1 VIFSIAES
9 NFVFALQNKRMILP
23 RALALLVILSV
34 GGIGEYTIRLERQ
47 NAKREQRSQV
57 VSEVGQLRAS
67 LESELN
73 ATLHLTQ
80 GMIAYVATRST
91 LEPEVIEPM
100 LKTLYEYG
108 RHVRNIGLAPGNRLT
123 YIYPLAGNDK
133 ALGLYYP
140 DMKEQWPA
148 VERTIRERKPRLAG
162 PSQLKQGGFGLIYRV
177 PVFLGAQSDYWGL
190 LSMVIDVES
199 LYAHVGIVPNARGL
213 QLALRGRDGMGAE
226 GETFLGDSALFN
238 ADAVIAKVITPGGT
252 WELAA
257 QPAGGWGQDGHS
269 GWLRVGFWLVGILLG
284 GSLHQVL
291 LFAARR
297 EQLSAQLR
305 ERTAELEQ
313 SHARLIAE
321 VDERK
326 RLEEELRHF
335 AFYDA
340 LTRLPNRRLFLD
352 RLHQAQLNSARQK
365 SHVAVMFLDLNNFK
379 ELNDT
384 HGHDIGDQLLM
395 DVARRLQCTVRESD
409 TVARLGGDEFI
420 VMLEGLGSD
429 AENARDYA
437 VALAGNIRHV
447 LGREYILGDIRHQ
460 CSASIG
466 IKVFL
471 GTDEDPD
478 QILKDADTEMYRAK
492 PRSGRVA

>member
-1 VIFSIAES
+1 MLLSRVLAAVVIS
-9 NFVFALQNKRMILP
+9 
-23 RALALLVILSV
+23 SV

-47 NAKREQRSQV
+47 NANREQLSQV
-57 VSEVGQLRAS
+57 ISEVGELRAS
-67 LESELN
+67 LEGELN

-80 GMIAYVATRST
+80 GMIAYIATCST

-123 YIYPLAGNDK
+123 YIYPLAGNEK

-148 VERTIRERKPRLAG
+148 VERAIREHKPRLAG
-162 PSQLKQGGFGLIYRV
+162 PTQLKQGGMGLIYRI
-177 PVFLGAQSDYWGL
+177 PVFLGAQGDYWGL
-190 LSMVIDVES
+190 LSMAIDVES
-199 LYAHVGIVPNARGL
+199 LYDHVGIAPNLGSL
-213 QLALRGRDGMGAE
+213 QLALRGRDGTGAE
-226 GETFLGDSALFN
+226 GETFLGDGALFDT
-238 ADAVIAKVITPGGT
+238 DAVIVQVITPGGA

-257 QPAGGWGQDGHS
+257 RPIDGWGQGGHF
-269 GWLRVGFWLVGILLG
+269 GWLRAGFWLVGILLG

-297 EQLSAQLR
+297 EQLSEQLR

-340 LTRLPNRRLFLD
+340 LTRLPNRRLLLD
-352 RLHQAQLNSARQK
+352 RLHQAQLNSERQK

-379 ELNDT
+379 KLNDT
-384 HGHDIGDQLLM
+384 HGHDIGDQLLIN
-395 DVARRLQCTVRESD
+395 VARRLQSTVRESD
-409 TVARLGGDEFI
+409 TVARLGGDEFV

-429 AENARDYA
+429 AEKARDYA
-437 VALAGNIRHV
+437 HV
-447 LGREYILGDIRHQ
+447 LADTIRDALGQEYALGEVRHQ

-466 IKVFL
+466 IKLFL

-478 QILKDADTEMYRAK
+478 QILKDADTAMYRAK
-492 PRSGRVA
+492 PRYGRATCD